1 VLLLGF
7 FWASRPPLLLLLLL
21 GLAFL
26 LLPDDFPFG
35 CPLLPEP
42 LLRLSGWLPQ
52 GLSLA
57 AKTAN
62 ATTKIR
68 LCD

>member
-1 VLLLGF
+1 LLLF
-7 FWASRPPLLLLLLL
+7 LLPD
-21 GLAFL
+21 LAFL
-26 LLPDDFPFG
+26 LLPDDFPLG

-62 ATTKIR
+62 TSTMKC
-68 LCD
+68 LSEY